1 MRLIASDLDGTLLR
15 ADKSWSTFTSH
26 VIAEVR
32 ENHRFIAVTGRPPR
46 LVRQLDVVAELGRL
60 VICTNGS
67 LVLDLA
73 KNKVV
78 FDDRIKPDV
87 LGTILPAIRSEMPT
101 AKFVVE
107 TAEGQRRPA
116 DWSPASD
123 DQLIEQGANKL
134 IVYSDDP
141 IDELTEIVV
150 TTTSGIAEP
159 TRSHDAFVEVGPLG
173 VSKASSLA
181 QLAIEWG
188 ITRTDTIA
196 YGDMPNDLAVIEW
209 AGLGVAMANAHPTLK
224 LAANLTL
231 EKTNE
236 DDAVAHHLVTELG
249 LSTPRPPVQR

>member
-15 ADKSWSTFTSH
+15 SDKSWSAFTSR

-32 ENHRFIAVTGRPPR
+32 GNHRFVAVTGRPPR
-46 LVRQLDVVAELGRL
+46 LVRQLDVMTELDSL

-73 KNKVV
+73 KDEVV
-78 FDDRIKPDV
+78 FDDRIKPAE
-87 LGTILPAIRSEMPT
+87 LGTILPAIRSEVPT

-107 TAEGQRRPA
+107 TADGQRRPA
-116 DWSPASD
+116 DWSPESD
-123 DQLIEQGANKL
+123 DMLIEQGANKL

-141 IDELTEIVV
+141 IDDLTEIVV
-150 TTTSGIAEP
+150 ATTSGIAEP

-173 VSKASSLA
+173 VNKASSLA

-188 ITRTDTIA
+188 ITKSDTIA
-196 YGDMPNDLAVIEW
+196 YGDMPNDLAIIKW
-209 AGLGVAMANAHPTLK
+209 AGLGVAMGNAHPSLK

-231 EKTNE
+231 DRTND
-236 DDAVAHHLVTELG
+236 DDAVAHHLVTELE
-249 LSTPRPPVQR
+249 LSTPRPPIQL